1 MLEDKMKKRVEEER
15 DQMRK
20 ERLSDG
26 ERKKAWGG
34 ERKKKYISNARAT
47 VTVHIC
53 MVTIALVRLCTILH
67 PLIWVFFF
75 SFNQNV

>member
-1 MLEDKMKKRVEEER
+1 MKKRVEEER

-26 ERKKAWGG
+26 ERKRKREV
-34 ERKKKYISNARAT
+34 EREKKNISNARAT

-67 PLIWVFFF
+67 PLI
-75 SFNQNV
+75 

>member
-1 MLEDKMKKRVEEER
+1 MKKRVEEER

-26 ERKKAWGG
+26 ETIRKREV
-34 ERKKKYISNARAT
+34 EREKKIYISNARAT

-67 PLIWVFFF
+67 PLI
-75 SFNQNV
+75 

>member
-1 MLEDKMKKRVEEER
+1 MKKRVEEER

-26 ERKKAWGG
+26 ERKRKREV
-34 ERKKKYISNARAT
+34 EREKKKYISNARAT

-53 MVTIALVRLCTILH
+53 MVTIAIMHKCTILH
-67 PLIWVFFF
+67 PLM
-75 SFNQNV
+75 